1 LRCVAFAGRVWSLSR
16 CASLSSDLVVTDT
29 VLCAAMVCER
39 GSRRRTCDHRGV
51 CCCRRLHE
59 TLTTALADKAVLQ
72 ARVDALEMKLSTQA
86 EAYSK
91 VRGCRHRTCACVAPH
106 D

>member
-39 GSRRRTCDHRGV
+39 GSRRRTCDDR
-51 CCCRRLHE
+51 C
-59 TLTTALADKAVLQ
+59 VLLQ
-72 ARVDALEMKLSTQA
+72 S
-86 EAYSK
+86 S
-91 VRGCRHRTCACVAPH
+91 P
-106 D
+106 